1 MTNTVT
7 QSADTD
13 VTDTDVAAERVR
25 RQRRLVAAFRLFGR
39 YGFDLGVAGHITAR
53 DPERPDHF
61 WVNPLAV
68 PFTRMKVSDL
78 LLLNHEG
85 EVLHGDRPVN
95 HSAFI
100 IHSRIHAARPDVVSV
115 AHAHTT
121 YGTAW
126 AAMARP
132 LDPISQNAC
141 VFFED
146 HVLYDDYDGPV
157 MAAQEGEKIADR
169 LGGAKAAILRNH
181 GLLTVGRS
189 VDEAAWWF
197 IAMDRACQV
206 QLIAEAAGTPTLIDP
221 ETARAAREIS
231 GRASSG
237 ELGFQP
243 LFDLITAEPSD
254 MWL

>member
-1 MTNTVT
+1 MSTSTI
-7 QSADTD
+7 DPP
-13 VTDTDVAAERVR
+13 VTDFAAERLH
-25 RQRRLVAAFRLFGR
+25 RQQRLVAAFRLFGR
-39 YGFDLGVAGHITAR
+39 FGFDLGVAGHITAR
-53 DPERPDHF
+53 DPEFPDRF

-68 PFTRMKVSDL
+68 HFSLMRVEDL
-78 LLLNHEG
+78 LLLDHEG
-85 EVLHGDRPVN
+85 VVLHGDRPVN

-115 AHAHTT
+115 AHAHST

-146 HVLYDDYDGPV
+146 HVLYDSYDGPV
-157 MAAQEGEKIADR
+157 MAEQEGRRIAEQ

-189 VDEAAWWF
+189 VDEAAFWF
-197 IAMDRACQV
+197 VAMERACQV
-206 QLIAEAAGTPTLIDP
+206 QLIAEAAGTPALIDP
-221 ETARAAREIS
+221 ETARGAKRIS
-231 GRASSG
+231 GRAASG
-237 ELGFQP
+237 ELGFRP
-243 LFDLITAEPSD
+243 LYDWIRAEEPD
-254 MWL
+254 MF